1 MLASLSFLVIAET
14 NIILIILNN
23 EWELKH
29 NAKNNII
36 ADNIISDLIMIVN
49 NNW

>member
-1 MLASLSFLVIAET
+1 MLASLSFLVIAKT

-23 EWELKH
+23 EIELKH

-36 ADNIISDLIMIVN
+36 VGNIN
-49 NNW
+49 NNLK